1 MAQEYKT
8 RSKRQFLMRNLLR
21 GFGILAL
28 FVAVFILFKKYVNL
42 DFISW
47 LEPVYSR
54 PVLMFL
60 IYTASEILFGIIP
73 PELFFVWG
81 LTEGDGNNYI
91 QIIAALAIISY
102 GAGWFAFYVG
112 RRSHESRWFRFL
124 KRKYFRKYE
133 FYLQEY
139 GSFLIIVASLT
150 PVPYSA
156 TCMLVGSAGYKTN
169 KFLLYSLFR
178 IVRYVVYA
186 FIIWEANTLS
196 S

>member
-1 MAQEYKT
+1 MTQEYKH
-8 RSKRQFLMRNLLR
+8 RSRRQFLIRNLLK

-28 FVAVFILFKKYVNL
+28 FVAVFIFIKKYVDL
-42 DFISW
+42 DFITW
-47 LEPVYSR
+47 LEPIYSR

-60 IYTASEILFGIIP
+60 IYTASEVFFGIIP

-91 QIIAALAIISY
+91 QIIAALALISY

-112 RRSHESRWFRFL
+112 RRSHESKWFRYL
-124 KRKYFRKYE
+124 RRRYFRKYD

-139 GSFLIIVASLT
+139 GSFLVIVAAVT
-150 PVPYSA
+150 PLPYSA
-156 TCMLVGSAGYKTN
+156 VCMLVGSAGYKTK

-178 IVRYVVYA
+178 LARYIVYA
-186 FIIWEANTLS
+186 FVIWEANTL
-196 S
+196 